1 VRLGWW
7 VKRPREIGIG
17 IIRRRF
23 VIMKSILIAVLMG
36 GVVLSVVSSCA
47 TVPTGPLAPGEV
59 RLLSIDVRRNEPIT
73 RNISYLVDIIFEA
86 KGEPQ
91 IKRACFYWSGDGP
104 HCFEVTN
111 VSFGL
116 QRAFQLYL
124 PGLGSGLYR
133 LECYAQYIRDGETR
147 KTNVVSTQIA
157 VGR

>member
-1 VRLGWW
+1 LRLGWW
-7 VKRPREIGIG
+7 VKRPKEIGIER
-17 IIRRRF
+17 IRRRL

-59 RLLSIDVRRNEPIT
+59 RLLSIDVRRDEPIS
-73 RNISYLVDIIFEA
+73 RYVSYAVNIIFEA

-111 VSFGL
+111 VSLGL
-116 QRAFQLYL
+116 RGAFQLYL
-124 PGLGSGLYR
+124 PGLEYGSYR
-133 LECYAQYIRDGETR
+133 LECYAEYIREGETR
-147 KTNVVSTQIA
+147 KTNVVGTQIA